1 VNRGARYGVQR
12 RRRAARVR
20 DVVVLLD
27 RVAALATMP
36 DHLAQEVAEMRLRFQ
51 PAPGVRSPVRL
62 TNYTGR
68 KN

>member
-1 VNRGARYGVQR
+1 MNRGARYGVQR
-12 RRRAARVR
+12 ARRAARVR

-27 RVAALATMP
+27 RLAALAEMP
-36 DHLAQEVAEMRLRFQ
+36 PHLAQEVAEMRLRFR
-51 PAPGVRSPVRL
+51 PAPGVRSPIKH